1 MKPGRCGPQKTASV
15 PQEDAQDTQ
24 ASEPANAGHRSA
36 PKDVSAGW
44 WAGSPDAWW
53 DDDKHDVSWWERSA
67 NDRDWA
73 CASGWESEQGSRE
86 NGLTGWRNRKPH
98 GASGTF
104 AESDWRAK
112 EYVTSN
118 GNSKS
123 HSDGCSDEYSK
134 YDGRD
139 TKTVYRSDQEHVS
152 GAQRKKGS
160 TETSSL
166 QGQSQVSAFTP
177 LTTDLPIDAHREK
190 ILKHIR
196 RHRVTHIQGE
206 TGCGKSTRLP
216 RYLLEEAMTHGK
228 RLPRIIVTQ
237 PRRMAAYT
245 LARRVAAEC
254 GESLGGGTVGY
265 RISGDAI
272 DGRLCFVTTGYLLQR
287 LVHSPTEFA
296 NYTHLVLDEVHER
309 GVDADLLSMIIKALM
324 FRYREVKL
332 VVMSA
337 TLQASLFADYFAP
350 VEQKN
355 RVSEI
360 LVVGSRVHPVE
371 QIFLDDVMSQF
382 TLTQQMEA
390 NVKKALEIFSRHG
403 KGKGK
408 SKGKDNGQGKGKGSG
423 KQNGS
428 EHSFQRVERQFV
440 DGLAEVTV
448 ELVHQLAKPCCTVIV
463 FLPGIADIT
472 SLFELLAGSQ
482 GRQGQERNVR
492 PSAPRLKVFALHSQ
506 IPRSEQEEVFHKVPA
521 DVCHVVLASN
531 IAESSL
537 TLPSVCAV
545 IDLALHRTVQYDT
558 RRLMCCLVTAW
569 CSRSSCKQRSGR
581 AGRTM
586 AGRAI
591 CMVPRSFFEDT
602 MLQFDPPEMLN
613 VPLTKLYLQAK
624 QLCSTFAAHSELGM
638 PDLEMDLS
646 TPKTLFRE
654 VIQPPSVELLGAAV
668 QELAAVG
675 CLTEPADGAH
685 ITDLG
690 RLAIALPCDLRICR
704 LIYVG
709 CLLRCPADAIM
720 MASGLTAVDPFSAP
734 SLLVLKDQREFV
746 AKLKRSFAARQKCDQ
761 GRFSE
766 PLLLHTL
773 MYEWLVAGAPHGPRR
788 QRRLGDFAYEWSV
801 IPKKFE
807 TLVGDAMDLTARTLK
822 LLQPQSTCRRMVEEL
837 LACMKRGVDGYC

>member
-1 MKPGRCGPQKTASV
+1 MR
-15 PQEDAQDTQ
+15 
-24 ASEPANAGHRSA
+24 
-36 PKDVSAGW
+36 
-44 WAGSPDAWW
+44 
-53 DDDKHDVSWWERSA
+53 
-67 NDRDWA
+67 
-73 CASGWESEQGSRE
+73 
-86 NGLTGWRNRKPH
+86 
-98 GASGTF
+98 
-104 AESDWRAK
+104 
-112 EYVTSN
+112 
-118 GNSKS
+118 
-123 HSDGCSDEYSK
+123 
-134 YDGRD
+134 
-139 TKTVYRSDQEHVS
+139 
-152 GAQRKKGS
+152 
-160 TETSSL
+160 
-166 QGQSQVSAFTP
+166 
-177 LTTDLPIDAHREK
+177 
-190 ILKHIR
+190 
-196 RHRVTHIQGE
+196 
-206 TGCGKSTRLP
+206 
-216 RYLLEEAMTHGK
+216 
-228 RLPRIIVTQ
+228 
-237 PRRMAAYT
+237 
-245 LARRVAAEC
+245 
-254 GESLGGGTVGY
+254 
-265 RISGDAI
+265 
-272 DGRLCFVTTGYLLQR
+272 
-287 LVHSPTEFA
+287 
-296 NYTHLVLDEVHER
+296 
-309 GVDADLLSMIIKALM
+309 
-324 FRYREVKL
+324 
-332 VVMSA
+332 
-337 TLQASLFADYFAP
+337 
-350 VEQKN
+350 
-355 RVSEI
+355 
-360 LVVGSRVHPVE
+360 
-371 QIFLDDVMSQF
+371 
-382 TLTQQMEA
+382 
-390 NVKKALEIFSRHG
+390 
-403 KGKGK
+403 
-408 SKGKDNGQGKGKGSG
+408 
-423 KQNGS
+423 
-428 EHSFQRVERQFV
+428 
-440 DGLAEVTV
+440 
-448 ELVHQLAKPCCTVIV
+448 PC
-463 FLPGIADIT
+463 
-472 SLFELLAGSQ
+472 
-482 GRQGQERNVR
+482 
-492 PSAPRLKVFALHSQ
+492 APRLEVFALHSQ

-521 DVCHVVLASN
+521 DACHVVLASN

-788 QRRLGDFAYEWSV
+788 QRSLGDFAYEWAV

-837 LACMKRGVDGYC
+837 LACMKRGVDTRGDLVHVDHGRQPSGSVLTDDTEWLQGLLAIAFGDQMLLSLDVKRTTGHKKKSKEEQVHQQMITHRLVPSHSVAMFLPKGVDQEILTTLCRTMCGETPESVVCNEKLKLALLTFKPDDHKNMRAHLQDVPSAVHRLHQFGGGRYKFSVEQEGGTLDLFKPFHPFLLEWEVLAHSTSGGKKRGSTSVRGICDWRNPLGFACHCDNSRREMLGVCASIQGLESGSQAFVAGATVLPLSFLPVLLVSLCPEKWSLRWGVDTKGKVQALKILHYEFLTLPPLTFDGVVLCTVNSLRGQIRKALTAGGPELLDPPDLSETFGDLLSHLVREPTPTATHRYVQWCSAADNAAARTTLKPLLPFAVAGLEWAQK